1 MLTPNKEKYMT
12 NKKIGPAKD
21 TSSEGL
27 YDMSAIDDI
36 YQSAFSS
43 YGSNNTDYSHMNFD
57 TDNYAYEAY

>member
-1 MLTPNKEKYMT
+1 MK
-12 NKKIGPAKD
+12 NKKIDPAKE

>member
-1 MLTPNKEKYMT
+1 MT

-21 TSSEGL
+21 ISSEGF
-27 YDMSAIDDI
+27 YDMSDIDDI

-43 YGSNNTDYSHMNFD
+43 YGSKNADYDYMDFD